1 MTKPRILLSAV
12 SKKENYEEA
21 VRASGGIPIMEYKPE
36 EMATYDG
43 LILCGGNDI
52 NPAYYGEELAGA
64 VDIDNKRDEDEFA
77 IAKEFIKVGKPIMG
91 ICRGYQLINIL
102 LGGSLH
108 QHLDTTDKHRA
119 GNGDDA
125 VHLVIAEKGSIVEK
139 LYGTKFATNSYHHQ
153 AVKQL
158 GKNLIITA
166 RAEDGTVEAFE
177 HESLPIF
184 GVQWH
189 PERMCCNHKREDTV
203 DGKTLFQLFMN
214 TVI

>member
-21 VRASGGIPIMEYKPE
+21 VRACGGIPIMEYKPE
-36 EMATYDG
+36 EKASYDG

-52 NPAYYGEELAGA
+52 NPAYYGEEIAGS
-64 VDIDNKRDEDEFA
+64 VDIDYQRDEAEIA
-77 IAKEFIKVGKPIMG
+77 IAKEFIKAGKPIMG

-108 QHLDTTDKHRA
+108 KHLDTNDKHRA

-125 VHLVIAEKGSIVEK
+125 IHLVIAEKGSIIEK
-139 LYGTKFATNSYHHQ
+139 LYGEKFAVNSYHHQ

-158 GKNLIITA
+158 GKHLRITA

-203 DGKTLFQLFMN
+203 DGKTFFQFFMN